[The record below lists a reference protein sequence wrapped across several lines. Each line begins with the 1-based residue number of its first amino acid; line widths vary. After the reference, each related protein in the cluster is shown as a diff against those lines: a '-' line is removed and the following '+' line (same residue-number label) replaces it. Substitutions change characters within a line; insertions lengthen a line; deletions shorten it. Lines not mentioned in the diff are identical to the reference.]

1 MQLIKD
7 YREKVESELRS
18 IYTTVLELLDK
29 YLIANATNPES
40 KVSYLKMKGDYFW
53 YLAEV
58 ACGDDRKQTIDN
70 FRGAYQEAFDI
81 SKKERQPTHP
91 IWLGLALNFSVL

>member
-1 MQLIKD
+1 MEKTELIQKA
-7 YREKVESELRS
+7 KLRVISS
-18 IYTTVLELLDK
+18 IEQKTNTSDK
-29 YLIANATNPES
+29 KLH